1 MVDGANLIEFDH
13 QLVEY
18 LRGIMVLQ
26 MTGDADLLSD
36 LPGEV
41 IKRMQGQAKAMNQA
55 ATLYAIKHFSDAI
68 AEIKNSSQPQLLLEL
83 TFIECV
89 QGPAHYMGQP
99 AATVAATVAAPVAAQ
114 AAPPAQPVPPA
125 QPPQSSAKPVASPPS
140 QPATDADPADKAPE
154 KGADE
159 PDGPAPALDQEAVEK
174 LRQQWNNFLGAV
186 KTKSGIKTQAA
197 LRAVRDLAVADQT
210 VLMAFGNNTFA
221 KDMISEPS
229 LRDDVA
235 VVMGTFL
242 GRPVKLQCQM
252 GETAQLTGLGAGKAG
267 TSKDDGPD
275 PLVEYAVSSLG
286 AEVSDS
292 D

>member
-1 MVDGANLIEFDH
+1 
-13 QLVEY
+13 
-18 LRGIMVLQ
+18 MVLQ

-41 IKRMQGQAKAMNQA
+41 IKRMQGQSKAMNQA

-83 TFIECV
+83 AFIECV
-89 QGPAHYMGQP
+89 QGVAQPVSQP
-99 AATVAATVAAPVAAQ
+99 AAAIAAPAQ
-114 AAPPAQPVPPA
+114 TPQRPLPGAAPAMSAARSTP
-125 QPPQSSAKPVASPPS
+125 PPQSQIGADVHSS
-140 QPATDADPADKAPE
+140 QKNVEDPA
-154 KGADE
+154 ADGGDE
-159 PDGPAPALDQEAVEK
+159 RGPAPALDREAVEK

-186 KTKSGIKTQAA
+186 KAKSGIKTQAA

-210 VLMAFGNNTFA
+210 VVMAFGNNTFA

-235 VVMGTFL
+235 GVMGTYL
-242 GRPVKLQCQM
+242 GRPVKLLCQM
-252 GETAQLTGLGAGKAG
+252 GETAQLSGLGG
-267 TSKDDGPD
+267 THTASSKSDGPD
-275 PLVEYAVSSLG
+275 PLVEYAISNLG
-286 AEVSDS
+286 AEISDS